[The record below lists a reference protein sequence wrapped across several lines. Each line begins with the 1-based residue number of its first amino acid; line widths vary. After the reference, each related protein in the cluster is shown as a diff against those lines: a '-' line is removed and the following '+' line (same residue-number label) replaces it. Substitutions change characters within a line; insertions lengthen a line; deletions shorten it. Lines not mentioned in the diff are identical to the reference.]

1 MPSALGSPATTT
13 SRTARKGGGPRVTPG
28 TTGTPDPRPLT
39 DYTVSLS
46 LVAGKTRATITL
58 SQPCIIRTP
67 NWAFIDCTAGA
78 RVYASSVTVVNNTT
92 FYFDFA
98 GVLSSAVGFVEV
110 PYMDM
115 QVQNFRGGYVVPG
128 GKWFRQPVIP

>member
-1 MPSALGSPATTT
+1 MPPTLATTT
-13 SRTARKGGGPRVTPG
+13 SPRAATKPPRRVTPG
-28 TTGTPDPRPLT
+28 KTGTPDPRPLT

-67 NWAFIDCTAGA
+67 NWGFIDCTAGA
-78 RVYASSVTVVNNTT
+78 KVFATSVTVVNNTT

-98 GVLSSAVGFVEV
+98 NVISSAVAFVEV

-115 QVQNFRGGYVVPG
+115 QVQNFRGGFVRPG
-128 GKWFRQPVIP
+128 GQWFRQPVIA